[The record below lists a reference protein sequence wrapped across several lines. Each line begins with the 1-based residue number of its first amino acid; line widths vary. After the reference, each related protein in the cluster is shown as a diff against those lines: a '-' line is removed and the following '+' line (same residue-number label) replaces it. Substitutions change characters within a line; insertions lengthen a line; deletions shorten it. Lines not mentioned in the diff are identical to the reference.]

1 MARLS
6 PNECVVNAHAC
17 QILREL
23 VQPIEEEVAAC
34 VNTEDV
40 LVQVRVSHVN
50 TEAKEQERGPG
61 SWFSPVERLIWLALV
76 GGSMI
81 GKRVASKCG
90 QEYDSTFRV
99 ILRNLVNRGVL
110 THDETD
116 GFSRAIAE
124 PD

>member
-1 MARLS
+1 MSDRD
-6 PNECVVNAHAC
+6 PNECVVNAHAW

-23 VQPIEEEVAAC
+23 VKPIEEVAAC
-34 VNTEDV
+34 VNTKDV
-40 LVQVRVSHVN
+40 LVQVRVAHVN
-50 TEAKEQERGPG
+50 MEAKEQEVQPG

-76 GGSMI
+76 GGPMI
-81 GKRVASKCG
+81 GKRVASKCQ

-116 GFSRAIAE
+116 GFSRAK
-124 PD
+124 PDED